1 MRSLQNKSSYH
12 CILAVPVH
20 SFMNM
25 ANVDVLLFVMIADKR
40 LLQEILVVVHVV
52 GDRLLFTLGYIFP
65 DE

>member
-1 MRSLQNKSSYH
+1 
-12 CILAVPVH
+12 
-20 SFMNM
+20 MNM